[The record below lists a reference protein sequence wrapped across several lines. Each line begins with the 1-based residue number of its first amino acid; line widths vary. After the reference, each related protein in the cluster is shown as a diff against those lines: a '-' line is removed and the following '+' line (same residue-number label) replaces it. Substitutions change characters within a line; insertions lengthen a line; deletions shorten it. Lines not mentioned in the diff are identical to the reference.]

1 MSVLNQKM
9 DEQMPYFKRAPGVRR
24 GRRRDGVAEM
34 GMGCHT
40 RCSCS
45 SSSNSETG
53 AAQGVLQV
61 QGRGG
66 RRESGEEGRPWIA
79 LHSSIKMR
87 SVVCPKHKH
96 TKLVPVEPRL
106 FIINTKKTPRT
117 NCSRCWA
124 CPASSCPTPPYP
136 PLSLSL
142 SGALSGS

>member
-24 GRRRDGVAEM
+24 VRGEGETGLRKWAWGVTHAAAAARAETLKLERRKVCYRYRAEGEGGRVGRR
-34 GMGCHT
+34 
-40 RCSCS
+40 
-45 SSSNSETG
+45 
-53 AAQGVLQV
+53 
-61 QGRGG
+61 
-66 RRESGEEGRPWIA
+66 EEGRPWIA

-124 CPASSCPTPPYP
+124 CPASSCPTPFSH
-136 PLSLSL
+136 SLSL
-142 SGALSGS
+142 VR

>member
-9 DEQMPYFKRAPGVRR
+9 DEQMPYFKRAPGEGEVETGLRKWAW
-24 GRRRDGVAEM
+24 GVTHAAAAARAE
-34 GMGCHT
+34 T
-40 RCSCS
+40 
-45 SSSNSETG
+45 ETG

-61 QGRGG
+61 EDRGRA
-66 RRESGEEGRPWIA
+66 RRAEERRPWIA

-96 TKLVPVEPRL
+96 TKLLPVEPRL

-124 CPASSCPTPPYP
+124 CPASSCPTP
-136 PLSLSL
+136 LSLTLSL
-142 SGALSGS
+142 VR